1 MSTKTIVYTFL
12 FICVFLMIYNFFFC
26 LQYVSTHL
34 NFLQYILQVGIQCLT
49 WNRARE
55 IWSTLVAN
63 QEACDWD
70 KEVLF
75 SIYSKKEFKIYC
87 KE

>member
-1 MSTKTIVYTFL
+1 MVA
-12 FICVFLMIYNFFFC
+12 FFS

-63 QEACDWD
+63 QEACNWD

-75 SIYSKKEFKIYC
+75 PFMEMFLFMLFCSKSENKHKN
-87 KE
+87 K